1 LNKNTGVVKQKLKEH
16 RVSKPLAPPI
26 AQQNLQVEY
35 NRGANAPLCF
45 DSKELPDFE
54 SMRDRMT
61 AVAMENGLVAGVQDD
76 AVELMLHALEVKHFF
91 STHMDAIFAYG
102 Q

>member
-1 LNKNTGVVKQKLKEH
+1 MVKEKLKEH

-26 AQQNLQVEY
+26 AQQPLQAEY
-35 NRGANAPLCF
+35 NRGAHAPLCF

-61 AVAMENGLVAGVQDD
+61 AVAMENGLMGGVQDT
-76 AVELMLHALEVKHFF
+76 AVELMLHALEV
-91 STHMDAIFAYG
+91 
-102 Q
+102 